1 MDFAEILHEYL
12 LPSAWTALVT
22 LISAVFAFI
31 GAQLK
36 KKYQEKIDTEEK
48 RHVVETCVNAAEM
61 VYKDLKG
68 DEKLAKVKE
77 NIVSRG
83 SQAGHHTPVGDDLLP
98 LKANGHKGRAV
109 GEIFEH
115 QICRPLP
122 SLRVA
127 CHKVRHILFKRAVCE
142 LTVV

>member
-22 LISAVFAFI
+22 LVSAVFAFI

-48 RHVVETCVNAAEM
+48 RHAVETCVNAAEM

-77 NIVSRG
+77 NIVEW
-83 SQAGHHTPVGDDLLP
+83 LN
-98 LKANGHKGRAV
+98 LKGISISEIELDMMIEAAVTNLNLDYLKGQKQKQLEEKA
-109 GEIFEH
+109 
-115 QICRPLP
+115 
-122 SLRVA
+122 
-127 CHKVRHILFKRAVCE
+127 K
-142 LTVV
+142 

>member
-22 LISAVFAFI
+22 IVSAVFAFI

-36 KKYQEKIDTEEK
+36 KKYQEKIDTDEK
-48 RHVVETCVNAAEM
+48 RHAVETCVNAAEM

-77 NIVSRG
+77 NIVEW
-83 SQAGHHTPVGDDLLP
+83 LN
-98 LKANGHKGRAV
+98 LKGISISEIELDMMIEAAVTNLNLDYLKGQKQKQLEEKA
-109 GEIFEH
+109 
-115 QICRPLP
+115 
-122 SLRVA
+122 
-127 CHKVRHILFKRAVCE
+127 K
-142 LTVV
+142 

>member
-48 RHVVETCVNAAEM
+48 RHAVETCVNAAEM

-77 NIVSRG
+77 NIVEW
-83 SQAGHHTPVGDDLLP
+83 LN
-98 LKANGHKGRAV
+98 LKGISISEIELDMMIEAAVTNLNLDYLKG
-109 GEIFEH
+109 EKQKQLEE
-115 QICRPLP
+115 
-122 SLRVA
+122 
-127 CHKVRHILFKRAVCE
+127 KTK
-142 LTVV
+142 

>member
-48 RHVVETCVNAAEM
+48 RHAVETCVNAAEM

-77 NIVSRG
+77 NIVEW
-83 SQAGHHTPVGDDLLP
+83 LN
-98 LKANGHKGRAV
+98 LKGISISEIELDMMIEAAVTNLNLDYLKGKKQKQLEENA
-109 GEIFEH
+109 
-115 QICRPLP
+115 
-122 SLRVA
+122 
-127 CHKVRHILFKRAVCE
+127 K
-142 LTVV
+142 

>member
-22 LISAVFAFI
+22 LVSAVFAFI

-48 RHVVETCVNAAEM
+48 RHAVETCVNAAEM

-68 DEKLAKVKE
+68 AEKLAKVKE
-77 NIVSRG
+77 NIVEW
-83 SQAGHHTPVGDDLLP
+83 LN
-98 LKANGHKGRAV
+98 LKGISISEIELDMMIEAAVTNLNLDYLKGQKQKQLEEKA
-109 GEIFEH
+109 
-115 QICRPLP
+115 
-122 SLRVA
+122 
-127 CHKVRHILFKRAVCE
+127 
-142 LTVV
+142 

>member
-22 LISAVFAFI
+22 LVSAVFAFI

-48 RHVVETCVNAAEM
+48 RHAVETCVNAAEM
-61 VYKDLKG
+61 VYKDLNG

-77 NIVSRG
+77 NIVEW
-83 SQAGHHTPVGDDLLP
+83 LN
-98 LKANGHKGRAV
+98 LKGISISEIELDMMIEAAVTNLNLDYLKGQKQKQLEEKA
-109 GEIFEH
+109 E
-115 QICRPLP
+115 
-122 SLRVA
+122 
-127 CHKVRHILFKRAVCE
+127 
-142 LTVV
+142 

>member
-22 LISAVFAFI
+22 LVSAVFAFI
-31 GAQLK
+31 GTQLK

-48 RHVVETCVNAAEM
+48 RHAVETCVNAAEM

-77 NIVSRG
+77 NIVEW
-83 SQAGHHTPVGDDLLP
+83 LN
-98 LKANGHKGRAV
+98 LKGISISEIELDMMIEAAVTNLNLDYLKGEKQKQLEENA
-109 GEIFEH
+109 
-115 QICRPLP
+115 
-122 SLRVA
+122 
-127 CHKVRHILFKRAVCE
+127 K
-142 LTVV
+142 

>member
-48 RHVVETCVNAAEM
+48 RHAVETCVNAAEM

-77 NIVSRG
+77 NIVEW
-83 SQAGHHTPVGDDLLP
+83 LN
-98 LKANGHKGRAV
+98 LKGISISEIELDMMIEAAVTNLNLDYLKGEKQKQLEENA
-109 GEIFEH
+109 
-115 QICRPLP
+115 
-122 SLRVA
+122 
-127 CHKVRHILFKRAVCE
+127 K
-142 LTVV
+142 

>member
-22 LISAVFAFI
+22 LVSAVFAFI
-31 GAQLK
+31 GTQLK

-48 RHVVETCVNAAEM
+48 RHAVETCVNAAEM

-77 NIVSRG
+77 NIVEW
-83 SQAGHHTPVGDDLLP
+83 LN
-98 LKANGHKGRAV
+98 LKGISISEIELDMMIEAAVTNLNLDYLKGQKQKQLEEKA
-109 GEIFEH
+109 
-115 QICRPLP
+115 
-122 SLRVA
+122 
-127 CHKVRHILFKRAVCE
+127 
-142 LTVV
+142 

>member
-22 LISAVFAFI
+22 LVSAVFAFI

-48 RHVVETCVNAAEM
+48 RRAVETCVNAAEM

-68 DEKLAKVKE
+68 AEKLAKVKE
-77 NIVSRG
+77 NIVEW
-83 SQAGHHTPVGDDLLP
+83 LN
-98 LKANGHKGRAV
+98 LKGISISEIELDMMIEAAVTNLNLDYLKGQKQKQLEENA
-109 GEIFEH
+109 
-115 QICRPLP
+115 
-122 SLRVA
+122 
-127 CHKVRHILFKRAVCE
+127 K
-142 LTVV
+142 

>member
-22 LISAVFAFI
+22 LVSAVFAFI

-48 RHVVETCVNAAEM
+48 RHAVETCVNAAEM

-77 NIVSRG
+77 NIVEW
-83 SQAGHHTPVGDDLLP
+83 LN
-98 LKANGHKGRAV
+98 LKGISISEIELDMMIEAAVTNLNLDYLKGEKQKQLEENA
-109 GEIFEH
+109 
-115 QICRPLP
+115 
-122 SLRVA
+122 
-127 CHKVRHILFKRAVCE
+127 K
-142 LTVV
+142 

>member
-22 LISAVFAFI
+22 LVSAVFAFI
-31 GAQLK
+31 GTQLK

-48 RHVVETCVNAAEM
+48 RHAVETCVNAAEM

-77 NIVSRG
+77 NIVEW
-83 SQAGHHTPVGDDLLP
+83 LN
-98 LKANGHKGRAV
+98 LKGISISEIELDMMIEAAVTNLNLDYLKGQKQKQLEEKA
-109 GEIFEH
+109 E
-115 QICRPLP
+115 
-122 SLRVA
+122 
-127 CHKVRHILFKRAVCE
+127 
-142 LTVV
+142 

>member
-22 LISAVFAFI
+22 IVSAVFAFI

-48 RHVVETCVNAAEM
+48 RHAVETCVNAAEM

-77 NIVSRG
+77 NIVEW
-83 SQAGHHTPVGDDLLP
+83 LN
-98 LKANGHKGRAV
+98 LKGISISEIELDMMIEAAVTNLNLDYLKGQKQKQLEEKA
-109 GEIFEH
+109 
-115 QICRPLP
+115 
-122 SLRVA
+122 
-127 CHKVRHILFKRAVCE
+127 K
-142 LTVV
+142 

>member
-22 LISAVFAFI
+22 LVSAVFAFI

-48 RHVVETCVNAAEM
+48 RHAVETCVNAAEM

-68 DEKLAKVKE
+68 AEKLAKVKE
-77 NIVSRG
+77 NIVER
-83 SQAGHHTPVGDDLLP
+83 LN
-98 LKANGHKGRAV
+98 LKGISISEIELDMMIEAAVTNLNLDYLKGQKQKQLEEKA
-109 GEIFEH
+109 
-115 QICRPLP
+115 
-122 SLRVA
+122 
-127 CHKVRHILFKRAVCE
+127 K
-142 LTVV
+142 

>member
-22 LISAVFAFI
+22 IVSAVFAFI

-48 RHVVETCVNAAEM
+48 RHAVETCVNAAEM

-77 NIVSRG
+77 NIVEW
-83 SQAGHHTPVGDDLLP
+83 LN
-98 LKANGHKGRAV
+98 LKGISISEIELDMMIEAAVTNLNLDYLKGQKQKQL
-109 GEIFEH
+109 EEK
-115 QICRPLP
+115 
-122 SLRVA
+122 S
-127 CHKVRHILFKRAVCE
+127 K
-142 LTVV
+142 

>member
-22 LISAVFAFI
+22 LVSAVFAFI

-48 RHVVETCVNAAEM
+48 RHAVETCVNAAEM

-68 DEKLAKVKE
+68 AEKLAKVKE
-77 NIVSRG
+77 NIVEW
-83 SQAGHHTPVGDDLLP
+83 LN
-98 LKANGHKGRAV
+98 LKGISISEIELDMMIEAAVTNLNLDYLKGQKQKQL
-109 GEIFEH
+109 EEK
-115 QICRPLP
+115 
-122 SLRVA
+122 S
-127 CHKVRHILFKRAVCE
+127 K
-142 LTVV
+142 

>member
-22 LISAVFAFI
+22 LVSAVFAFI

-48 RHVVETCVNAAEM
+48 RHAVESCVNAAEM

-68 DEKLAKVKE
+68 AEKLAKVKE
-77 NIVSRG
+77 NIVEW
-83 SQAGHHTPVGDDLLP
+83 LN
-98 LKANGHKGRAV
+98 LKGISISEIELDMMIEAAVTNLNLDYLKGQKQKQLEENA
-109 GEIFEH
+109 
-115 QICRPLP
+115 
-122 SLRVA
+122 
-127 CHKVRHILFKRAVCE
+127 K
-142 LTVV
+142 

>member
-1 MDFAEILHEYL
+1 MDFAEIQHEYL

-22 LISAVFAFI
+22 IVSAVFAFI

-48 RHVVETCVNAAEM
+48 RHAVETCVNAAEM

-77 NIVSRG
+77 NIVEW
-83 SQAGHHTPVGDDLLP
+83 LN
-98 LKANGHKGRAV
+98 LKGISISEIELDMMIEAAVTNLNLDYLKGQKQKQLEEKA
-109 GEIFEH
+109 
-115 QICRPLP
+115 
-122 SLRVA
+122 
-127 CHKVRHILFKRAVCE
+127 K
-142 LTVV
+142 

>member
-22 LISAVFAFI
+22 LVSAAFAFI

-48 RHVVETCVNAAEM
+48 RHAVETCVNAAEM

-68 DEKLAKVKE
+68 AEKLAKVKE
-77 NIVSRG
+77 NIVEW
-83 SQAGHHTPVGDDLLP
+83 LN
-98 LKANGHKGRAV
+98 LKGISISEIELDMMIEAAVTNLNLDYLKGQKQKQLEEKA
-109 GEIFEH
+109 E
-115 QICRPLP
+115 
-122 SLRVA
+122 
-127 CHKVRHILFKRAVCE
+127 
-142 LTVV
+142 

>member
-22 LISAVFAFI
+22 IVSAVFAFI

-48 RHVVETCVNAAEM
+48 RHAVETCVNAAEM

-68 DEKLAKVKE
+68 AEKLAKVKE
-77 NIVSRG
+77 NIVEW
-83 SQAGHHTPVGDDLLP
+83 LN
-98 LKANGHKGRAV
+98 LKGISISEIELDMMIEAAVTNLNLDYLKGQKQKQLEENA
-109 GEIFEH
+109 
-115 QICRPLP
+115 
-122 SLRVA
+122 
-127 CHKVRHILFKRAVCE
+127 K
-142 LTVV
+142 

>member
-22 LISAVFAFI
+22 IVSAVFAFI

-48 RHVVETCVNAAEM
+48 RHAVETCVNAAEM

-68 DEKLAKVKE
+68 AEKLAKVKE
-77 NIVSRG
+77 NIVEW
-83 SQAGHHTPVGDDLLP
+83 LN
-98 LKANGHKGRAV
+98 LKGISISEIELDMMIEAAVTNLNLDYLKGQKQKQL
-109 GEIFEH
+109 EEK
-115 QICRPLP
+115 
-122 SLRVA
+122 S
-127 CHKVRHILFKRAVCE
+127 K
-142 LTVV
+142 

>member
-22 LISAVFAFI
+22 LVGAVFAFI

-48 RHVVETCVNAAEM
+48 RHAVETCVNAAEM

-68 DEKLAKVKE
+68 AEKLAKVKE
-77 NIVSRG
+77 NIVEW
-83 SQAGHHTPVGDDLLP
+83 LN
-98 LKANGHKGRAV
+98 LKGISISEIELDMMIEAAVTNLNLDYLKGQKQKQLEEKA
-109 GEIFEH
+109 
-115 QICRPLP
+115 
-122 SLRVA
+122 
-127 CHKVRHILFKRAVCE
+127 K
-142 LTVV
+142 